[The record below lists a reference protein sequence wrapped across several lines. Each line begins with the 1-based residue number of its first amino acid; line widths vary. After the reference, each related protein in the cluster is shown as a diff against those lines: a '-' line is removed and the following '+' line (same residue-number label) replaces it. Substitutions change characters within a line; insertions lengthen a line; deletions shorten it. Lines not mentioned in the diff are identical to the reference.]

1 MVLFKNIIF
10 NELCSSFKE
19 INRRP
24 VENWI
29 DSEVSQKDIDIF
41 QKESEGESPFD
52 KLNLK
57 KQMYEMY
64 KNGKATIVSKQIS
77 NARVCILTENKN
89 EFYPWNTWNRV
100 FQWMG
105 KPKDSSLWQIY
116 IYSSKTQRILPEQGP
131 IGPEHLNG
139 GYTYPCKSDC
149 VVVYRYEEAT
159 RVLVHELLH
168 ASCTDNMNNSVEIRE
183 AATEMWAELFLITVL
198 ADGILSKALN
208 LWNIQDHYIQD
219 LNYTVRT
226 FHLVKSSQDYGARY
240 TTLRE
245 DILNNYKLHL
255 DKNYTPK
262 RIKTSRFTSPLLD
275 KYLH

>member
-24 VENWI
+24 VENWV
-29 DSEVSQKDIDIF
+29 DSEVAQKDIDIF
-41 QKESEGESPFD
+41 KKESEGESPFD

-57 KQMYEMY
+57 KQMYDMY

-149 VVVYRYEEAT
+149 VVVYRYEETT

-183 AATEMWAELFLITVL
+183 AATEMWAELFLVTVL
-198 ADGILSKALN
+198 ADGILAKALN

-219 LNYTVRT
+219 LNYTVRS
-226 FHLVKSSQDYGARY
+226 FHSVKSSQDYGARY
-240 TTLRE
+240 TILRE

>member
-1 MVLFKNIIF
+1 MVLYKDTILK
-10 NELCSSFKE
+10 ELCSALRETYRK
-19 INRRP
+19 P
-24 VENWI
+24 LENWV
-29 DSEVSQKDIDIF
+29 DSEVSQKDIGIF
-41 QKESEGESPFD
+41 EKESADESPFD

-64 KNGKATIVSKQIS
+64 TNGKATIVSKKIS

-89 EFYPWNTWNRV
+89 EFYPWKTWNRL

-105 KPKDSSLWQIY
+105 NPKDSSLWQIY
-116 IYSSKTQRILPEQGP
+116 IYSSKTQRILPEEGP

-183 AATEMWAELFLITVL
+183 AATEMWAEFFLVTLLAKGVL
-198 ADGILSKALN
+198 AKAIE

-226 FHLVKSSQDYGARY
+226 FHSVNSSQDYGARY

-245 DILNNYKLHL
+245 DILKRFKIYL
-255 DKNYTPK
+255 DRNYTPK

-275 KYLH
+275 KYLV